1 MTTEIKKA
9 CEILNSGGVV
19 GMPTETVYGL
29 AGSIQNKESIQNIFA
44 TKERP
49 FFDPLIVHVSSVE
62 QAKNYSTNWNEACDK
77 IAEKFWPGPLTLI
90 LDKADSVDDL
100 ITSGLET
107 VGIRF
112 PSHPVALELINSLG
126 HPVAAPSAN
135 KFKKISP
142 TSKEHV
148 TSEFP
153 DLLVLEGGECE
164 VGIESTIVRVLEDEI
179 IIYRPGLL
187 TSKDFKDCLGDNFK
201 VSYQESPVAPGHLKH
216 HYMPKKP
223 LYFLTSSSEVPKGL
237 STISWEIPSDPTLAA
252 RELYSKL
259 RQLDQSDAQAL
270 VVLIDNH
277 YLNLESYRG
286 VINRLI
292 KASYLK
298 SDLIK
303 PEY

>member
-1 MTTEIKKA
+1 MTKEIKKA

-29 AGSIQNKESIQNIFA
+29 AGSINNKESIQNIFA

-49 FFDPLIVHVSSVE
+49 FFDPLIVHVSSID
-62 QAKNYSTNWNEACDK
+62 QAKEYCTNWNGICEK
-77 IAEKFWPGPLTLI
+77 IANKFWPGPLTLI
-90 LDKADSVDDL
+90 LDKADSIDET

-112 PSHPVALELINSLG
+112 PSHPVALELITTLG

-142 TSKEHV
+142 TSKKHV
-148 TSEFP
+148 TSEFSN
-153 DLLVLEGGECE
+153 LLVLEGGECE
-164 VGIESTIVRVLEDEI
+164 VGIESTIVRVLADEI

-187 TSKDFKDCLGDNFK
+187 TSKDFKECLGDNFK

-223 LYFLTSSSEVPKGL
+223 LYFLTNTSELPTSL
-237 STISWEIPSDPTLAA
+237 STSTWEIPKEPTLAA

-259 RQLDQSDAQAL
+259 RQLDQSDAEAL
-270 VVLIDNH
+270 VVMINTEFLK
-277 YLNLESYRG
+277 LESYRG